1 MVVKIFIDKPI
12 APDELSG
19 QIDAEG
25 QIYTT
30 GSGNEEYLGW
40 VDYEEN
46 DVYDEDDCLI
56 GWAEET
62 GAIIAYYQETEE
74 ELEVGYVAK
83 TGEIYYYDEDEKEVY
98 FGRLRNL
105 NSFVDGAA
113 ALLCFLDREDD

>member
-25 QIYTT
+25 QIFTT

-56 GWAEET
+56 GWAEEA

-74 ELEVGYVAK
+74 ELEVGYVTE
-83 TGEIYYYDEDEKEVY
+83 TGEIYYYNEDEKEIY

-105 NSFVDGAA
+105 KSFVEGAA
-113 ALLCFLDREDD
+113 ALLFFLDREED

>member
-30 GSGNEEYLGW
+30 GSGDEEYLGW
-40 VDYEEN
+40 IDYEEN

-56 GWAEET
+56 GWAEEAGT
-62 GAIIAYYQETEE
+62 IIAYFQDTEE
-74 ELEVGYVAK
+74 ELEVGYVTEA
-83 TGEIYYYDEDEKEVY
+83 GEVYYYDADEKEIY

-105 NSFVDGAA
+105 KSFVEGAA
-113 ALLCFLDREDD
+113 ALLFFFDREQ